1 MPEPLT
7 GPAIVAMGVLW
18 TVLGVALL
26 AAALSMQDFASL
38 YAPFCVRQATLG
50 HLQPSA
56 LMRAGDRI

>member
-1 MPEPLT
+1 MKLLWQVPEPLT

-38 YAPFCVRQATLG
+38 YALFIAREVLG
-50 HLQPSA
+50 FRS
-56 LMRAGDRI
+56 